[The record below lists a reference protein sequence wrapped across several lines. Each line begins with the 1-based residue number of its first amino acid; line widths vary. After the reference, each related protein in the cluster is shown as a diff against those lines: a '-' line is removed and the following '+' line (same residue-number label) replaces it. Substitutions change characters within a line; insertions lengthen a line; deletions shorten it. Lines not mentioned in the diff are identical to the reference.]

1 MPIVVLVTVAVKVTG
16 FPKIDMGD
24 DDATLTFAE
33 ALAMLCGRMDEAD
46 AWKFVSPLYSA
57 VMLWF
62 PAVRVFTISVAVLL
76 LTGTETVPR
85 LVSPFLKVTVP
96 PGVPVV
102 ALATVAVKVTGL
114 P

>member
-1 MPIVVLVTVAVKVTG
+1 V
-16 FPKIDMGD
+16 GD
-24 DDATLTFAE
+24 DEATLTVVE
-33 ALAMLCGRMDEAD
+33 ALVTLCGRMDEAD

-62 PAVRVFTISVAVLL
+62 PAVRVFTASVAVLL
-76 LTGTETVPR
+76 LTGIKTVPII
-85 LVSPFLKVTVP
+85 VEPSSKVIVP
-96 PGVPVV
+96 PGVLVV